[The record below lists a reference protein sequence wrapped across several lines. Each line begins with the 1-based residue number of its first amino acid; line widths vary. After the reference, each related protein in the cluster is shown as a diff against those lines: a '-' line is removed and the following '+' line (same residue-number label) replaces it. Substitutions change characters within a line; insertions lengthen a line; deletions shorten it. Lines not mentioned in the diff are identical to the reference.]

1 MSPQSTPRLLSYFKP
16 FGHAASATVIVVGFL
31 VLAGWAVDSAILISV
46 FPTLVAMNPITAV
59 AFILAGFSLWL
70 LGNEATDPS
79 GTRRAHRFGQA
90 CALAVAL
97 VGLLRLSEILLGW
110 NVGVD
115 QLLFHEKLAAAPA
128 GWPNHMAPNTA
139 LNFLLVGSALLF
151 LNVETRRGRRP
162 AQFLVLASALI
173 ALLAVVGYAYGVTYL
188 YGLPAFIPMA
198 LNTALAFLALSL
210 GILCARPD
218 RGLMTLFTSE
228 SAGGSVA
235 RRLLPAAIIVPLVLG
250 WLRWEGERA
259 QLYGTRFGIALFT
272 TAMIVVLAL
281 LVWRS
286 ALFLDRADKERQR
299 VEEALRASEKRLAG
313 ILESAMDAIVTIDE
327 DQRIALF
334 NPGAEKLFGWPAAR
348 VIGQPLDL
356 LIPERFQAAH
366 REHVLEFRRSGV
378 SARAMGKLPTLS
390 ARRANGD
397 EFLIEATI
405 SQLEIGRRKLCTA
418 IVRDI
423 TERKRAEEALVHAK
437 EEAERVSRFKDQFL
451 STMSHELRT
460 PLNAVL
466 GFAELLADE
475 RYGPLNERQRR
486 YASHIREGGQHL
498 LRLINDILDLSRIEA
513 GRLELAF
520 EEVPVQTAFAEVL
533 SGLRPLADKKSQ
545 TLSQQVEAGLA
556 VRADATR
563 FKQML
568 MNLVGNAIKF
578 TPEGGCIELTARS
591 GDGQARVEVRDTG
604 PGIPPEEQKRIFE
617 AFYQLRHG
625 GKATQGTGLGL
636 AITERLV
643 ELHDGK
649 LGLESQPG
657 QGSCFYFTLPVAA
670 RVREPRT
677 RETRAREGTTQAPTI
692 LVIDDDPAARQ
703 LFESQLASAGYEA
716 LVCTQPERAVE
727 LAAELQPQAITL
739 DLLMK
744 PTNGWELLL
753 GLKNDPRTL
762 SIPIIVVTIVDQP
775 AMGTILGADEYL
787 VKPVDKQALLAA
799 IERCLA
805 ARAVSPATRPILVV
819 EDDARTRE
827 VISELLTASGYPVVA
842 LGDAAQTRAWMAA
855 SLPSLVI
862 LDLLLPEVSGF
873 ELLAEWRASPRT
885 AELPVFVLTGKD
897 LSVEEEKYLRDHVE
911 SLFRKQQP
919 WQEALI
925 KQLQRVMAYSQP
937 EKV

>member
-1 MSPQSTPRLLSYFKP
+1 MNAQSIPRSLSYFKP
-16 FGHAASATVIVVGFL
+16 FAQAASATVIVIGFL
-31 VLAGWAVDSAILISV
+31 VLGGWAIDSAIFISV

-59 AFILAGFSLWL
+59 AFILAGLSLWL
-70 LGNEATDPS
+70 LGDEATDPS
-79 GTRRAHRFGQA
+79 GIRRGRRFGQA

-110 NVGVD
+110 NLGVD
-115 QLLFHEKLAAAPA
+115 QLLFHQKLAAAPA

-139 LNFLLVGSALLF
+139 LNFLLVGFALLF
-151 LNVETRRGRRP
+151 LNVETRRRRRP

-188 YGLPAFIPMA
+188 YGLPSFIPMA
-198 LNTALAFLALSL
+198 LNTALAFLVLSL
-210 GILCARPD
+210 GILCARPS
-218 RGLMTLFTSE
+218 RGVMTLFTSE
-228 SAGGSVA
+228 SAGGNVA
-235 RRLLPAAIIVPLVLG
+235 RRLLPAAIIVPLLLG

-259 QLYGTRFGIALFT
+259 RLYGTSFGIALFT
-272 TAMIVVLAL
+272 TAMIVALAL
-281 LVWRS
+281 LIWRS
-286 ALFLDRADKERQR
+286 AIFLDRADKERQR
-299 VEEALRASEKRLAG
+299 VEEELNRFFMLSLDMLCIAGFDGYFKRLNPAWEKTLG
-313 ILESAMDAIVTIDE
+313 LTREELLAKPYIEFVHPE
-327 DQRIALF
+327 DR
-334 NPGAEKLFGWPAAR
+334 
-348 VIGQPLDL
+348 
-356 LIPERFQAAH
+356 
-366 REHVLEFRRSGV
+366 
-378 SARAMGKLPTLS
+378 
-390 ARRANGD
+390 
-397 EFLIEATI
+397 EATI
-405 SQLEIGRRKLCTA
+405 AEAAKLTTGADTISFENRYLCKDGSYKWLLWSSTPSVAQQLLYATA
-418 IVRDI
+418 RDI
-423 TERKRAEEALVHAK
+423 TDRKRAEEVLAQAK

-475 RYGPLNERQRR
+475 RYGSLNERQRR

-520 EEVPVQTAFAEVL
+520 EDVPVQSAFAEVL

-578 TPEGGCIELTARS
+578 TPEGGCIDLTARS

-657 QGSCFYFTLPVAA
+657 QGSCFYLTLPVAA

-677 RETRAREGTTQAPTI
+677 RETRARERTTQAPTI
-692 LVIDDDPAARQ
+692 LVIDDDPAATQ
-703 LFESQLASAGYEA
+703 LFESQLTSAGYEA

-727 LAAELQPQAITL
+727 LAAKLQPQAITL

-744 PTNGWELLL
+744 PTNGWEVLL
-753 GLKNDPRTL
+753 GLKNDPRTS
-762 SIPIIVVTIVDQP
+762 SIPIVVVTIVDQP
-775 AMGTILGADEYL
+775 AMGAILGADEYL

-805 ARAVSPATRPILVV
+805 ARAASPAARPILVV

-827 VISELLTASGYPVVA
+827 VISELLTAAGYPVVT

-855 SLPSLVI
+855 SLPALVI

-885 AELPVFVLTGKD
+885 ADLPVFVLTGKD

-919 WQEALI
+919 WQEALL
-925 KQLQRVMAYSQP
+925 KQLQRVVTYSQP